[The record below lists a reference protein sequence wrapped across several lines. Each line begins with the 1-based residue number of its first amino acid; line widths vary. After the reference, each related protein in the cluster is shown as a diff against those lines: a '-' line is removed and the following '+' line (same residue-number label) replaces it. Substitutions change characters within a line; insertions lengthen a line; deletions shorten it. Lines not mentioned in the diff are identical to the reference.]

1 MIRFIFEEISNEE
14 HLDQGNDN
22 NKRGGGPA
30 LTEETREGE
39 EEGRQNLTAR

>member
-1 MIRFIFEEISNEE
+1 MICFIFEEISNEE

-22 NKRGGGPA
+22 NKRGWGPA